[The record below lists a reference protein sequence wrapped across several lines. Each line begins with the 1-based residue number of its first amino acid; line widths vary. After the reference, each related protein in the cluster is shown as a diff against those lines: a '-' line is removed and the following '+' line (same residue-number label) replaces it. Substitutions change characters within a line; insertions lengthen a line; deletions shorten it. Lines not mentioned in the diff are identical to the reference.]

1 MASSLDWPPTDGYLR
16 RIAGDNGAD
25 AIRQAGPQR
34 GSNRGRHRCAIT
46 LAGTIGYALA
56 GLPHLTLLTAFSR
69 FRIGHRCRSDC
80 ADFELGR
87 ALRYPLGTQA
97 IEAKTGNQL
106 RLVPAACRRTFPVEP
121 RTSYLN
127 QLR

>member
-1 MASSLDWPPTDGYLR
+1 VP
-16 RIAGDNGAD
+16 
-25 AIRQAGPQR
+25 
-34 GSNRGRHRCAIT
+34 IT

-87 ALRYPLGTQA
+87 ALRCPLGTQA
-97 IEAKTGNQL
+97 TEAKTGRQL
-106 RLVPAACRRTFPVEP
+106 RLVPAACRRTFPVA
-121 RTSYLN
+121 SH
-127 QLR
+127 QL